1 MAVDIN
7 ALYNPYHKFVEKE
20 DGRRMEVIEPSTGA
34 PYLDRS
40 KSFDYKIVKGDLCY
54 RLFTEKGFDWGGD
67 FTGRVD
73 YQHFELPNDITDK
86 YNKMYE
92 IATY

>member
-1 MAVDIN
+1 MTGTFTSREGFSI
-7 ALYNPYHKFVEKE
+7 
-20 DGRRMEVIEPSTGA
+20 MEISDDEIMMRDNNS
-34 PYLDRS
+34 S
-40 KSFDYKIVKGDLCY
+40 CFNY

-67 FTGRVD
+67 FSGRVD

-86 YNKMYE
+86 YNKTYE